1 MFLMFFWK
9 MFTSVSSARRVA
21 TIIQQKRS
29 NKHYL
34 PSVSHS
40 LHHSYCLFEEV
51 PQQCVSNFYH
61 FYHCGSCFFLLSI
74 SQEYSHSSEFYMSSL
89 QIIFQHK
96 SKKKQNTKT
105 KEREKEIPF
114 GTFCLVSPLTNSSER
129 RGWMEALRCCSK
141 HRAHYFALNQ
151 ISVKQ

>member
-1 MFLMFFWK
+1 
-9 MFTSVSSARRVA
+9 MFTSISSARRVA
-21 TIIQQKRS
+21 TIIKQNSS

-40 LHHSYCLFEEV
+40 LHHSYCLFEEL

-61 FYHCGSCFFLLSI
+61 FYHCGVFSLLLI
-74 SQEYSHSSEFYMSSL
+74 SQEYSHSSEFYLSSL

-96 SKKKQNTKT
+96 PKKT
-105 KEREKEIPF
+105 KQKKEKEIPF
-114 GTFCLVSPLTNSSER
+114 CTFCLVSPLTNSSEQ
-129 RGWMEALRCCSK
+129 RGWMEALCCCSK
-141 HRAHYFALNQ
+141 RRAHYFTLNQ